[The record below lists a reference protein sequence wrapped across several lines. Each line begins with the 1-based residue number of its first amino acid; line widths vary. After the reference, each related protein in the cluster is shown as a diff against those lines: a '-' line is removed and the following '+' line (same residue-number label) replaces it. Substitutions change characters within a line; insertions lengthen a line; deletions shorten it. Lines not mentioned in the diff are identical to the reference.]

1 MKQKYLSLLL
11 IPMLLT
17 SCSSYESLNPHI
29 VAGKYIDGI
38 GYISPMNTIVSL
50 KMYNQQQYEEVVE
63 GFDEIVSKLSDEA
76 DRYYDY
82 DGVVN
87 VKTLNDSC
95 GSGEFIKVSSSLFE
109 MIELGIDLTKL
120 TKGKFNLAMGN
131 LIDLYKDKL
140 SEETTGSFNTL
151 PNIEEINMAI
161 ASIPSY
167 EDIRSI
173 IELDYENT
181 AIRLNKYNDYNV
193 VISLGAIAKGF
204 VMQKAYDYLKTYNY
218 PALIDAGSST
228 MGMIS
233 DNPIRKGG
241 KWNVSFRTPSINK
254 EVSLFTTISS
264 IGDTFISTSGD
275 YQQNFFYKDENGNNR
290 LMHHIINPYTGVS
303 SNSIRSVSLVSNNA
317 SLAVL
322 DALSTSI
329 FNVDSVDEIYTL
341 IDDVEDSY
349 KCDISFMVVTPYN
362 NSFDLYE
369 VFVSES
375 FNNMIIEDFVKE
387 VKNIQVIENY

>member
-1 MKQKYLSLLL
+1 MKQKYLTLLL
-11 IPMLLT
+11 IPILLT
-17 SCSSYESLNPHI
+17 SCTSYEPLSAHI

-63 GFDEIVSKLSDEA
+63 GFDEIVSQLSDEA

-95 GSGEFIKVSSSLFE
+95 GNGEFIKVSPDLFE
-109 MIELGIDLTKL
+109 MIELGIDLTTL

-140 SEETTGSFNTL
+140 SEETSGSYNTL
-151 PNIEEINMAI
+151 PNKEDIEKAV
-161 ASIPSY
+161 ASVPLY
-167 EDIRSI
+167 EDIRSV

-181 AIRLNKYNDYNV
+181 SIRLNKYNDSNV

-241 KWNVSFRTPSINK
+241 KWNVSFRTPSISK
-254 EVSLFTTISS
+254 DVSLFTTVSS
-264 IGDTFISTSGD
+264 TGDTFISTSGD
-275 YQQNFFYKDENGNNR
+275 YQQNFFYYDEYSQKR

-303 SNSIRSVSLVSNNA
+303 SNIVRSVSLISNNA

-329 FNVDSVDEIYTL
+329 FNMDSINEIYSL
-341 IDDVEDSY
+341 IDDVEGKY

-362 NSFDLYE
+362 NSYELYE
-369 VFVSES
+369 VIMSES

-387 VKNIQVIENY
+387 VKNIQIIENY